1 MKRKFGISLL
11 IALTAFSTVS
21 FDWNFVSAQTEEEI
35 KQEIEELEKEQ
46 LELGDQKK
54 EIQSNKSETEEK
66 IEENLNEQASV
77 QSQIDSINQQLNDT
91 KASITA
97 KQGEIDT
104 TNKEINELTAKI
116 EELTNQIEQ
125 LKEEIEVLMER
136 ITDREELLTERLRTI
151 QKSGGALRYL
161 EVILGSK
168 SFSDFIS
175 RTAAV
180 NIMMEQDKAI
190 LESLAKDKKEV
201 ENKKL
206 AVESNKKDIEA
217 KRKDVEDKKV
227 ALEGQKSE
235 LVALESQLDEQM
247 AKRQSLLAQLEEE
260 QHHLE
265 QYVITLEDEQRFLAQ
280 QEEAAKKA
288 QQIAEQQLAA
298 LAKKKEDTS
307 SNTNASS
314 PNAGTGNFI
323 WPASGSRTSNFG
335 WRVHPIYF
343 TKNYHGGVDI
353 GAPQG
358 TPIYSSGAGVG
369 VVSTAEY
376 HNSYGNHVMI
386 VNIIDGQTYVTNY
399 AHMSSIA
406 VSPGQQVEQG
416 QVIGYV
422 GSTGDST
429 GPHLHFEIHLNR
441 YRGVNPATTSAV
453 NPINYLP

>member
-1 MKRKFGISLL
+1 MKKKLGISLL
-11 IALTAFSTVS
+11 IALMAFGTVS
-21 FDWNFVSAQTEEEI
+21 FDWNLVSAQTEEDIEQEI
-35 KQEIEELEKEQ
+35 KELENEQ
-46 LELGDQKK
+46 LQLGEQKK
-54 EIQSNKSETEEK
+54 EVQNNKSETEEK

-77 QSQIDSINQQLNDT
+77 QSQIDSLDQQLSDT
-91 KASITA
+91 KASISA
-97 KQGEIDT
+97 KQGEIDA
-104 TNKEINELTAKI
+104 TNKEINELTAQI
-116 EELTNQIEQ
+116 DELTNQIEQ
-125 LKEEIEVLMER
+125 LKEEIEVLLER

-151 QKSGGALRYL
+151 QRSGGALRYL
-161 EVILGSK
+161 EVLLGSK

-180 NIMMEQDKAI
+180 NIMMDQDKAI
-190 LESLAKDKKEV
+190 LESLANDKKEV
-201 ENKKL
+201 ENKKVT
-206 AVESNKKDIEA
+206 VESNKKDIES
-217 KRKDVEDKKV
+217 KRQDVEDNKV
-227 ALEGQKSE
+227 ALEGQKNE
-235 LVALESQLDEQM
+235 LVALENQLDEQM
-247 AKRQSLLAQLEEE
+247 AERQILLAQLEEE
-260 QHHLE
+260 HHHLE

-298 LAKKKEDTS
+298 LSQKTEGT
-307 SNTNASS
+307 NTNASS

-376 HNSYGNHVMI
+376 HPSYGNHVMI

-416 QVIGYV
+416 QVIGYI

-441 YRGVNPATTSAV
+441 YLGVNPNTTNAV

>member
-1 MKRKFGISLL
+1 MKKKIGICFLV
-11 IALTAFSTVS
+11 ALTAFGTVS
-21 FDWNFVSAQTEEEI
+21 FDWNIVSAQTEDEI
-35 KQEIEELEKEQ
+35 KKEIKDLEKEQ
-46 LELGDQKK
+46 LQLGEEK
-54 EIQSNKSETEEK
+54 EDIQNNKSETEEK

-77 QSQIDSINQQLNDT
+77 QSQIDSLDQKLNDT
-91 KASITA
+91 KATITA
-97 KQGEIDT
+97 KQGEIDA
-104 TNKEINELTAKI
+104 TNKEI
-116 EELTNQIEQ
+116 EELTSKIEDLKNEIKQ
-125 LKEEIEVLMER
+125 LKEEIEVLLER
-136 ITDREELLTERLRTI
+136 IAEREELLSERLRTI
-151 QKSGGALRYL
+151 QRSGGAMRYL
-161 EVILGSK
+161 EVLLGSK

-180 NIMMEQDKAI
+180 NIMMDQDKAI
-190 LESLAKDKKEV
+190 LESLANDKKEV
-201 ENKKL
+201 ENKKST
-206 AVESNKKDIEA
+206 VESNKKDVES
-217 KRKDVEDKKV
+217 KRQEVEDNKV
-227 ALEGQKSE
+227 ALEGQKNE
-235 LVALESQLDEQM
+235 LVALEKQLDEQM
-247 AKRQSLLAQLEEE
+247 AERQILLAKLEEE
-260 QHHLE
+260 HHHLE

-298 LAKKKEDTS
+298 LAQKNES
-307 SNTNASS
+307 SNSNNNASS
-314 PNAGTGNFI
+314 PNAGTGKFI

-353 GAPQG
+353 GAPKG

-376 HNSYGNHVMI
+376 HSSYGNHVMV

-441 YRGVNPATTSAV
+441 YVGVNPNTTNAV
-453 NPINYLP
+453 NPVNYLP